1 MLVVTAEV
9 LPYRWGT
16 GGFLR
21 AWEAG
26 AFDDVRVEM
35 VDGEVWPVSAG
46 TWHGRT
52 TARVIRALPD
62 GGAEVTTESLVLA
75 TSVVDPDVWVR
86 RTAAEPVRQASARLP
101 VWDPADVLL
110 VVEVGDEALQADLT
124 VKARLYAAAG
134 FAVYWVV
141 SRDGVHVHTDPTGLG
156 YRTVRQHRPGDRVPV
171 PYGPA
176 GATVGVSDLVAG
188 LA

>member
-1 MLVVTAEV
+1 M
-9 LPYRWGT
+9 
-16 GGFLR
+16 
-21 AWEAG
+21 
-26 AFDDVRVEM
+26 
-35 VDGEVWPVSAG
+35 
-46 TWHGRT
+46 
-52 TARVIRALPD
+52 IRALPD

-86 RTAAEPVRQASARLP
+86 RTAAEPVRQASARLS

-110 VVEVGDEALQADLT
+110 VVKVGDEALQADLT

-156 YRTVRQHRPGDRVPV
+156 YRTVRQHRPATGSRSPTA
-171 PYGPA
+171 PPAPPSGSATSSQAWPEPATRGCGPPA
-176 GATVGVSDLVAG
+176 LGWPA
-188 LA
+188 